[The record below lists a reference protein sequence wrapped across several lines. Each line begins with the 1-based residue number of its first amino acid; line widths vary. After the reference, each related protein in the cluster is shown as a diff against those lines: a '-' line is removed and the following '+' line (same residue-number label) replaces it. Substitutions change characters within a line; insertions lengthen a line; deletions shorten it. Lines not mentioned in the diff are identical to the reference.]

1 MTNGSEPPRPLPSL
15 HLGVG
20 GQWIKAN
27 VVGGIINVVLAFL
40 VFSFGR
46 LIGVSEPDASGVLQ
60 AFYVVVATAVV
71 TIGMIA
77 LGYLMAV
84 VLRTKL
90 PAFPMRGWLA
100 LYLIFGVIMGLVSS
114 YSWIAPEAK
123 PDEDSYDFD
132 MVVGLMIGGIIA
144 GVVAGAVLGSVQ
156 ALVLRSAAQGLGLWI
171 VCCTLAGALFV
182 IVIPIVLY
190 GPQGGFAGELI
201 IEALTLVITVLAAV
215 ILVPA
220 VRRLRPR

>member
-1 MTNGSEPPRPLPSL
+1 L

-27 VVGGIINVVLAFL
+27 VIGGIVNVVLAFL
-40 VFSFGR
+40 AFVLGR
-46 LIGVSEPDASGVLQ
+46 MLGVSDPDASGVVQ
-60 AFYVVVATAVV
+60 TIYVVIATAALTLGVV
-71 TIGMIA
+71 A

-84 VLRTKL
+84 VLRTRL

-100 LYLIFGVIMGLVSS
+100 LYLVTGVIFGLISS
-114 YSWIAPEAK
+114 FSWIAPEAK
-123 PDEDSYDFD
+123 ADEGPYEFD
-132 MVVGLMIGGIIA
+132 LVVGLMFGAMIA
-144 GVVAGAVLGSVQ
+144 GVVAGAALGALQ
-156 ALVLRSAAQGLGLWI
+156 ALILRSAARGLGLWI

-182 IVIPIVLY
+182 IVIPVVLY
-190 GPQGGFAGELI
+190 GPQGGLAGEVA
-201 IEALTLVITVLAAV
+201 IEVAAFVVTILAAI